1 MRILSEDQV
10 RDKAREILNFYDD
23 DKALS
28 DTGQL
33 TSFNVLG
40 QNFRSNPWKGDSHK
54 PDGW

>member
-10 RDKAREILNFYDD
+10 RDKALR
-23 DKALS
+23 

-40 QNFRSNPWKGDSHK
+40 QNFSDDVP
-54 PDGW
+54 